1 MGQDVNNLN
10 TNKNDSQK
18 LNQAPAPEVDLDQ
31 LKFFMSEFD
40 PYAPISNEDK
50 QFLESLQIFDT
61 SDPFHVTNQL
71 ISIVENLI
79 EAQENKQSK

>member
-1 MGQDVNNLN
+1 MGQEVNNLN

-18 LNQAPAPEVDLDQ
+18 LNQAPAPEVDLDK
-31 LKFFMSEFD
+31 LKVFMSEFD
-40 PYAPISNEDK
+40 PYAPISNGNK
-50 QFLESLQIFDT
+50 KFLESLQIFDT

-79 EAQENKQSK
+79 EAQVKKQSK

>member
-1 MGQDVNNLN
+1 
-10 TNKNDSQK
+10 
-18 LNQAPAPEVDLDQ
+18 
-31 LKFFMSEFD
+31 MSEFD

-61 SDPFHVTNQL
+61 SNPFHVTNQL